1 MIEIGRK
8 TMRGS
13 DGNDYVVRILE
24 EQIAFRGLK
33 KTSSVGGMHYHFLED
48 GREVIL
54 LDNRDTIS
62 GTNVYSALIDASFP
76 RRDHLGRY
84 LNLIG

>member
-13 DGNDYVVRILE
+13 DGNDYVVVIME
-24 EQIAFRGLK
+24 EQIPFRSLQG
-33 KTSSVGGMHYHFLED
+33 SSSLGGTRYHFLED

-54 LDNRDTIS
+54 LDNRDTIE
-62 GTNVYSALIDASFP
+62 GTSINLTDID
-76 RRDHLGRY
+76 
-84 LNLIG
+84 